1 MRPLSRPFLS
11 AQAAALHSPHALLM
25 NALGHFCAFCERPLL
40 AESWV
45 WNARTGEILDE
56 TPIDPSD
63 WEELYLL
70 DHNCCEAQRHSA
82 ITDFSTLL
90 LPNRPDAF
98 NPLNPD
104 SPITYS
110 MERLTRVIIDEEGNE
125 VGPPESIDRVVVSG
139 RTGAARATIAHFAL
153 NTAYY
158 RKEEKRLVI
167 PQVDFLSLED
177 RRMDQR
183 TQAWERTVEIARK
196 VSLGNRGEI
205 SDALKEQLR
214 LLVGA
219 MGYWSSCVTAASQ
232 VLDERKDLRR
242 IFLDPAERAP
252 TTPTLAADIAG
263 MQAEQDVTFNGNGP
277 HHTFPGTYNIF
288 GD

>member
-11 AQAAALHSPHALLM
+11 AQAAGLHSPHALLM

-56 TPIDPSD
+56 APVDPSD
-63 WEELYLL
+63 WEDLYLL

-82 ITDFSTLL
+82 ITDLSTLL
-90 LPNRPDAF
+90 LPNRPEAF
-98 NPLNPD
+98 NPLASN
-104 SPITYS
+104 SPITYA
-110 MERLTRVIIDEEGNE
+110 MERLTRVIIDEEGKE
-125 VGPPESIDRVVVSG
+125 VGPPESIDRVVVNG
-139 RTGAARATIAHFAL
+139 HTHAARATVAHFAL

-158 RKEEKRLVI
+158 RPGEKRLVI

-196 VSLGNRGEI
+196 VSLGNREEI
-205 SDALKEQLR
+205 SDALKNQLR

-232 VLDERKDLRR
+232 VLDDRKDLRR
-242 IFLDPAERAP
+242 IFLDPAEHAP
-252 TTPTLAADIAG
+252 IPPVTTAIAG
-263 MQAEQDVTFNGNGP
+263 MPTEQAVAFNGNGP

-288 GD
+288 SD